1 MDLKASEA
9 CHSIIDYRLSISTK
23 TKNDSR
29 MFNFFPNSF
38 EIEPGMSQ
46 QDELFFSVILFHVI
60 THDTHPRRILKAFEA
75 SVKAGVV
82 GEPITRQSFIK
93 TSRVSEVS
101 DKISTNFLSLSSPRR
116 RVTRSLRGS
125 TRFAHLFTSA
135 SMFYLRAS
143 YPRGKLHLLWI
154 SPERQRPVLVPGPKK
169 KIENKKTPDMPSR
182 RYWKKRAKT
191 WSEMIY
197 LFDSLR
203 AFAICLMEIAV
214 ELGLRCNWS
223 DHTAMASRAAS
234 FYLITCPLINTLLCH
249 RPSDWHFSFFFCL
262 AASALLG
269 FSRYANVFS
278 PVSKPD
284 RCDQYLAN

>member
-46 QDELFFSVILFHVI
+46 QDELFFFSVILFHVI

-143 YPRGKLHLLWI
+143 YPRGKLHLL
-154 SPERQRPVLVPGPKK
+154 
-169 KIENKKTPDMPSR
+169 
-182 RYWKKRAKT
+182 
-191 WSEMIY
+191 
-197 LFDSLR
+197 
-203 AFAICLMEIAV
+203 
-214 ELGLRCNWS
+214 
-223 DHTAMASRAAS
+223 
-234 FYLITCPLINTLLCH
+234 
-249 RPSDWHFSFFFCL
+249 
-262 AASALLG
+262 
-269 FSRYANVFS
+269 
-278 PVSKPD
+278 
-284 RCDQYLAN
+284 